1 VPWAKAPL
9 SKAINPPAES
19 ITIIALNAIFR
30 ISCFFPL
37 PYDAVQGLD
46 LTEPLMQFRD
56 RLLQRFIGTLAIGDV
71 FHGQDDIV

>member
-1 VPWAKAPL
+1 M
-9 SKAINPPAES
+9 
-19 ITIIALNAIFR
+19 
-30 ISCFFPL
+30 
-37 PYDAVQGLD
+37 QGLD